1 MLLVGRLVL
10 HANTQKR
17 SITSLTVNFRPV
29 TQVRGKKIS
38 GFTGFSNQRARQQ
51 KVAQNKRNSRRVNKI
66 SFFKKKKNHSAIHP
80 SPSHHIASQVAAVRY
95 DGPGALDK
103 SPARRLRIPSLPHR
117 ESSIEDYFTPPHP
130 PAPPPCHC

>member
-51 KVAQNKRNSRRVNKI
+51 KVAQNKRNSRRVNNI
-66 SFFKKKKNHSAIHP
+66 SLKKKKIILP
-80 SPSHHIASQVAAVRY
+80 STPPPHTTLHLRLLQSGMMARGPWINPQPDVYASPVCLI
-95 DGPGALDK
+95 G
-103 SPARRLRIPSLPHR
+103 SPPLRTTLL
-117 ESSIEDYFTPPHP
+117 PPHP